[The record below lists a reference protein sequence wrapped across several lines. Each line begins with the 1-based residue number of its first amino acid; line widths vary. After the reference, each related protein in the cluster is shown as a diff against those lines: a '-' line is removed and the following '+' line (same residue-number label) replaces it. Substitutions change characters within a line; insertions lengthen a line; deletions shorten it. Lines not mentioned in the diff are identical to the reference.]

1 MADKQRG
8 FIADNIR
15 VAPKR
20 YVADET
26 EVKSIALTI
35 DDRGTKDSYIARNNA
50 TLLYHALKDGF
61 DWSKTNEGHDYWQI
75 VAGSLYRISQK
86 GR

>member
-15 VAPKR
+15 VTPERDGESGKEAK
-20 YVADET
+20 AIEL
-26 EVKSIALTI
+26 AI
-35 DDRGTKDSYIARNNA
+35 DDRGLKDSYIARNNA
-50 TLLYHALKDGF
+50 TLIYHALKEGF

-75 VAGSLYRISQK
+75 VAGALYRISQK